1 MANSIIQFRVDDD
14 LRADATAIYEKLG
27 IDLSTAMRMFLKRSV
42 AVNGIPFSMILPTEQ
57 NVGDKALKL
66 MEEMNLSATKNG
78 ISDMSLDEINAEIGL
93 YRKERNAEKG
103 KK

>member
-42 AVNGIPFSMILPTEQ
+42 AVNGIPFSMILPIEQ
-57 NVGDKALKL
+57 DKGDKGLKL
-66 MEEMNLSATKNG
+66 MEEMSLSASSNG

-93 YRKERNAEKG
+93 YRKERNMRKG
-103 KK
+103 KN